1 MPHRRLSNELRVVYE
16 LARVVGSGSYEVGEL
31 LQRVCSEIRN
41 AFGFKR
47 ALLVRMDEET
57 RTTQAV
63 VQQGVDWPGDDWL
76 PVSLFPFLE
85 HTEEV
90 GQAVLVRDAQMEG
103 AVPPDI
109 VERFSVA
116 SIAAAPLMVEGR
128 CLGFIVGDRRNGS
141 PRFELSD
148 EELAF
153 LTALGS
159 IAAVFIDKADQYA
172 ALQTALGELR
182 RLDEAKGDFISVASH
197 ELRTPIAVVHG
208 IASTLQYRGLELPD
222 EQVLELRATLYS
234 QTARLRDLAEALLDL
249 SRVDSGA
256 MRLKM
261 ERFRARDSIQDLL
274 PRIAPDHVAQ
284 FEIAVDPD
292 FELETDSHVFAR
304 IISNLVVN
312 AVRYGAPPFFV
323 SSQRDGWV
331 NVLVEDRGLGVDPQF
346 VPQLFE
352 RFTRSDASRE
362 SQKDGAGLG
371 LAIAYDFARSL
382 GGELS
387 YEPASPC
394 GARFTLR
401 LPA

>member
-41 AFGFKR
+41 AFGFER

-90 GQAVLVRDAQMEG
+90 SQAVLVRDAQMEG

-153 LTALGS
+153 LTA
-159 IAAVFIDKADQYA
+159 
-172 ALQTALGELR
+172 
-182 RLDEAKGDFISVASH
+182 
-197 ELRTPIAVVHG
+197 
-208 IASTLQYRGLELPD
+208 
-222 EQVLELRATLYS
+222 
-234 QTARLRDLAEALLDL
+234 
-249 SRVDSGA
+249 
-256 MRLKM
+256 
-261 ERFRARDSIQDLL
+261 
-274 PRIAPDHVAQ
+274 
-284 FEIAVDPD
+284 
-292 FELETDSHVFAR
+292 
-304 IISNLVVN
+304 
-312 AVRYGAPPFFV
+312 
-323 SSQRDGWV
+323 
-331 NVLVEDRGLGVDPQF
+331 
-346 VPQLFE
+346 
-352 RFTRSDASRE
+352 
-362 SQKDGAGLG
+362 
-371 LAIAYDFARSL
+371 
-382 GGELS
+382 
-387 YEPASPC
+387 
-394 GARFTLR
+394 
-401 LPA
+401 